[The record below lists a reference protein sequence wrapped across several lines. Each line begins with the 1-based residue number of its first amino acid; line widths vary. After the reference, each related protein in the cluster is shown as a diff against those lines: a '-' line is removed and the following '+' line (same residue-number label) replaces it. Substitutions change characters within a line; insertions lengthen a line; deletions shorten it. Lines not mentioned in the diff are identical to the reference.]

1 MVTLGAGG
9 EEQCLTILVQ
19 FYFLISMLLVHINH
33 MCYEKYQVAGLIQ
46 SLKMYKRLKTEAVK
60 MASLYKLLYHSVRG
74 WAITLRCIS
83 L

>member
-19 FYFLISMLLVHINH
+19 FCFLISMLLTH

-60 MASLYKLLYHSVRG
+60 MAPLYKLLYHSVRG